1 MSRLGEPSLRG
12 EIHLLGMNYEFHNLL
27 PIKVLVCG
35 PSNMAVLRSAT
46 CQRPGIRLSR
56 APERVPGRPVRSRA
70 SSRGRAAS
78 LSALHRRH
86 DSAGPG
92 HTARGI
98 LFFPFCSLGFTLV
111 KACWSK
117 GSGSVFH
124 PSKVAIWKANRIKL
138 VCRFKKYSYV

>member
-12 EIHLLGMNYEFHNLL
+12 ETHLLGMNYEFHNLL
-27 PIKVLVCG
+27 PIKVSVCG
-35 PSNMAVLRSAT
+35 PSDMAVLRSAT
-46 CQRPGIRLSR
+46 CQRPGICLSR

-78 LSALHRRH
+78 RSALRRRH

-98 LFFPFCSLGFTLV
+98 LFFPFCSPGLT
-111 KACWSK
+111 CWSK

-138 VCRFKKYSYV
+138 VCTFKKYSHV